1 MTVFLDACFSGANR
15 EDESLLAGARGIYIE
30 VNPAF
35 AGNITI
41 FSASSGKEISSAWPE
56 KRHGLFSYF
65 LMKGMGGDGDANN
78 DGQLTMDELGSYIQT
93 NVSRQAGFLDREQTP
108 QFQTLDRNKVLVNY

>member
-1 MTVFLDACFSGANR
+1 
-15 EDESLLAGARGIYIE
+15 LAGARGIYIE

-78 DGQLTMDELGSYIQT
+78 DGQLTMDELGSYIQK

-108 QFQTLDRNKVLVNY
+108 QLQTLDRNKVLVNY